1 MKMTRNTFG
10 LISFVALAGMLS
22 ACGGDTGT
30 SPSTGTLGKEDVVV
44 GTGATAASG
53 DTVTVNY
60 TGTFTNGTV
69 FDSSLAAGRS
79 PFTFRLGAGQVIAGW
94 DQGVLGMRV
103 GGRRKL
109 TVPPNLG
116 YGSQGAP
123 PTIPGNTTLLFD
135 ITLLSIAGK

>member
-1 MKMTRNTFG
+1 
-10 LISFVALAGMLS
+10 
-22 ACGGDTGT
+22 
-30 SPSTGTLGKEDVVV
+30 
-44 GTGATAASG
+44 
-53 DTVTVNY
+53 
-60 TGTFTNGTV
+60 
-69 FDSSLAAGRS
+69 
-79 PFTFRLGAGQVIAGW
+79 
-94 DQGVLGMRV
+94 MRV